1 YSTTTINRSSQ
12 RQQPCDDVSVTASN
26 STIITMDVGDEQ
38 QKVFCSPGQF
48 GNFVLLL
55 LWHILHFIISIWY
68 CVLGIAHVLES
79 YLASSGLLKR
89 YGVVNLDKLRY
100 LAVVVDNDE
109 AYQTSKVTEL
119 LQWLAVVGVK
129 NVCLYDAE
137 GVLKKSKEAI
147 LGKLH
152 VAKLFK
158 ETTKNVPLLDQQQI
172 HLEFAS
178 YSDGKEAVAKAANL
192 LFVKYYLGRDQEEP
206 IFTES
211 HIAEALGTVGSEGP
225 DPDLILIYGPAR
237 CHLGFPAW
245 RIRYTEIV
253 HMGPLKTM
261 KYGSLIKALEKF
273 TMVRQNYGK

>member
-1 YSTTTINRSSQ
+1 MLSFFGLFI
-12 RQQPCDDVSVTASN
+12 SVMFYVCR
-26 STIITMDVGDEQ
+26 TMDVGDEQ

-158 ETTKNVPLLDQQQI
+158 CGDLQLVILVFLQIGFLEFASQETTKNVPLLDQQQI

-211 HIAEALGTVGSEGP
+211 HIAEALGTV
-225 DPDLILIYGPAR
+225 
-237 CHLGFPAW
+237 
-245 RIRYTEIV
+245 
-253 HMGPLKTM
+253 
-261 KYGSLIKALEKF
+261 
-273 TMVRQNYGK
+273 